1 MDSAPARSPEACSR
15 ANSHL
20 PSRSRSSKRLD
31 GPYRLVEPLIFLKPQ
46 RASQPREPTYPDILS
61 PPYIYVR
68 ATALHLLAVT
78 KPLVHP
84 GSSHSPPSLLLGR
97 QVPSLTRSDR
107 RSTRL
112 KLHHQQ
118 LARLNLPAISGS
130 YRQRTAPHLAIP
142 LPSNLGRVT
151 AEPPQPIWSKTINVG
166 PQHQHRHCRRLSV
179 FSPKRSYTHP
189 V

>member
-68 ATALHLLAVT
+68 ATALHSLAVT
-78 KPLVHP
+78 KPLVHQ

-112 KLHHQQ
+112 KLHHQH
-118 LARLNLPAISGS
+118 LTRLNLPAKGS
-130 YRQRTAPHLAIP
+130 VGRIVNAQHHILQYRYPAPW
-142 LPSNLGRVT
+142 V
-151 AEPPQPIWSKTINVG
+151 E
-166 PQHQHRHCRRLSV
+166 
-179 FSPKRSYTHP
+179 
-189 V
+189 